1 MNKVKN
7 GPVTRQRKQAQRPRG
22 ESWNW
27 RGRTQ
32 PSALTA
38 SILKAAVLHS
48 SVPDP
53 VFPSYIICQATLFL
67 FCCCL
72 ETPCPGFL
80 RLCSCIFIMYLF
92 QTQVS
97 DLFTLVD
104 SGSQSR
110 MVSGVVVSSLP
121 GTCGKG
127 KRGQAGA
134 VLTLESW
141 PGTLHGPCHSS
152 TEQKKISP
160 NTNPMQGY
168 SETMI
173 K

>member
-1 MNKVKN
+1 MNKVKT
-7 GPVTRQRKQAQRPRG
+7 GPITRQRKQAQRPWG

-27 RGRTQ
+27 GGRTH
-32 PSALTA
+32 PGALTA
-38 SILKAAVLHS
+38 SILKAALLHS

-53 VFPSYIICQATLFL
+53 VSPSYIFCQATLFL

-72 ETPCPGFL
+72 ETLCPGFL

-104 SGSQSR
+104 SGSQSL
-110 MVSGVVVSSLP
+110 MISGIVVSSSP
-121 GTCGKG
+121 GTCGKVKKG
-127 KRGQAGA
+127 AGA
-134 VLTLESW
+134 VPDTWKLAW
-141 PGTLHGPCHSS
+141 HSLWAMLFLYW
-152 TEQKKISP
+152 TEKISP